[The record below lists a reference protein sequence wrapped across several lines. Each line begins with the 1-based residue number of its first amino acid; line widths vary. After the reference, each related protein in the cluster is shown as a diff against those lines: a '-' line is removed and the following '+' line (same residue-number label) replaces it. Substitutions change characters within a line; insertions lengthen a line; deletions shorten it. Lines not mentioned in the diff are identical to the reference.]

1 MHLVPGWRSKRH
13 PHCYQ
18 DEVEGVG
25 QEDDSF
31 PLQSQGLPT
40 FDSVDSPHWTHWA
53 GLFGQL

>member
-40 FDSVDSPHWTHWA
+40 FDSVGSPHWTH
-53 GLFGQL
+53 